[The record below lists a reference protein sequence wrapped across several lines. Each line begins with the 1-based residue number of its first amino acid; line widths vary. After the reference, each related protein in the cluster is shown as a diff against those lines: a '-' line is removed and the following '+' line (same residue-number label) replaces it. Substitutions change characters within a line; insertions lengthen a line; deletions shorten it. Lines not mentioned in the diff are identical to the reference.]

1 MPEID
6 ETALKNQ
13 IKEKKFASSYLI
25 YGNEPY
31 LKQHYAGLIAK
42 KCVTDG
48 MEGFNLRKFDAENGN
63 DIQELIDSTD
73 TLPAFSEYT
82 CTVIKNFP
90 LDSMYS
96 SNKERFE
103 GWLRDMPDT
112 TVAVF
117 WQDTTE
123 INPKKN
129 AKWKN
134 VIALFSKYG
143 CSVCLDKM
151 DKNAL
156 MKTVT
161 GGLKKRNKEID
172 RDTAFYLID
181 TVGDDLNILLNE
193 VEKLANF
200 ESGNQIT
207 KADINAVCIKSL
219 ESSVYDLSKSMFS
232 KNIEKCFQILSK
244 LFQDKEKPEIIL
256 GVLAGNFVDLYRAKS
271 SVLAGKNSD
280 YLKDFYN
287 YKNTEFRLRNAAR
300 DASRLDTA
308 QIKKCIELLYEADRQ
323 IKLRTADEK
332 TVLEKLIIELYSTI
346 N

>member
-6 ETALKNQ
+6 ELKLKSQ
-13 IKEKKFASSYLI
+13 IKERKFSSSYLI

-31 LKQHYAGLIAK
+31 LKQYYAGLIAK

-48 MEGFNLRKFDAENGN
+48 MEGFNLRKFDAENNN

-96 SNKERFE
+96 ANKERFE
-103 GWLRDMPDT
+103 GWLRDMPET

-123 INPKKN
+123 INPKKS
-129 AKWKN
+129 AKWKA
-134 VIALFSKYG
+134 VISLFSKYG
-143 CSVCLDKM
+143 CAVCLDKM

-156 MKTVT
+156 MKTVA
-161 GGLKKRNKEID
+161 GGLKKRGKQID
-172 RDTAFYLID
+172 RDTALYLID
-181 TVGDDLNILLNE
+181 TVGNDLNMLLNE

-200 ESGNQIT
+200 ENGDTVT
-207 KADINAVCIKSL
+207 KTDINAVCIKSL
-219 ESSVYDLSKSMFS
+219 ESSVYDLSKGIFS
-232 KNIEKCFQILSK
+232 GNIEKCFKILNK
-244 LFQDKEKPEIIL
+244 LFQDKEKPEVIL
-256 GVLAGNFVDLYRAKS
+256 GVLAGNFIDIYRAKV

-280 YLKDFYN
+280 YLKNYYN
-287 YKNTEFRLRNAAR
+287 YKNTEFRLRNASR
-300 DASRLDTA
+300 DASKLDMS
-308 QIKKCIELLYEADRQ
+308 QIKKCIEILYEADRQ
-323 IKLRTADEK
+323 IKLRTVDEK
-332 TVLEKLIIELYSTI
+332 TVLEKLIIELYSAV